1 MVSLLV
7 MQKKNLYIIIEHK
20 NREFLS
26 QLLLSTFAVKKG
38 LRVFIGNYRGIF
50 KLLSLKKKKSGM
62 LLMKGGLNEELT
74 KFIKK
79 KCNQYIIL
87 DQEVSPGYKLSKYT
101 HWVSERFFSRTVKYI
116 DLYCCLNDIIVHASK
131 KNYQF
136 KKEKIKLFKSGWPRI
151 DTWLPIFEKFHLKKI
166 KSIKKK
172 YKKFIFFS
180 SDFGVTCQDDIQEEV
195 ERIPWGMTKDEAE
208 KNKKKRFVHA
218 TNAYNEYKKFLSFL
232 REIDKS
238 KDCPK
243 ILIRSHPGE
252 SLKGWHNDLI
262 NLKNIKYV
270 EPTDV
275 IDPYFYAC
283 SGFLHRG
290 STTAYQ
296 AILAKKP
303 ISFIYLH
310 KHVKENLLYKEN
322 LMKSSKIIN
331 NPKEFLAWSKGVF
344 NKKSKDIKMSKKIK
358 KELNLNKEY
367 ASQVMVKKLD
377 SLMCET
383 EEKLDYNFSEITL
396 KDKFMFKIKNTI
408 KYFFSLLQFEK
419 KIIFNDFKIKKL
431 NKDGIKSKEIKN
443 TIKKFNKLLKL
454 NIKSK
459 IHVKQISDNVV
470 EIEA

>member
-1 MVSLLV
+1 MR
-7 MQKKNLYIIIEHK
+7 KKNLYIIIEHK
-20 NREFLS
+20 NRELLS

-38 LRVFIGNYRGIF
+38 FRVFIGNYRGIF

-62 LLMKGGLNEELT
+62 LLMKGGLNEKLT
-74 KFIKK
+74 RLIKN

-87 DQEVSPGYKLSKYT
+87 DQEVSPGYELSKYIY
-101 HWVSERFFSRTVKYI
+101 WVSERFLSRTVKYI
-116 DLYCCLNDIIVHASK
+116 DLYCCLNDKILYASK

-136 KKEKIKLFKSGWPRI
+136 RKKKIKLFKSGWPRI

-180 SDFGVTCQDDIQEEV
+180 SDFGVSCQDDIQQEI

-208 KNKKKRFVHA
+208 KNKKKRYAHA
-218 TNAYNEYKKFLSFL
+218 IKAYSEYKKFLSFL
-232 REIDKS
+232 QKIDKS

-252 SLKGWHNDLI
+252 SLKGWQNDLI

-270 EPTDV
+270 EPTDI
-275 IDPYFYAC
+275 IDPYIYAC
-283 SGFLHRG
+283 TGFLHRG

-322 LMKSSKIIN
+322 LMKSSKIID
-331 NPKEFLAWSKGVF
+331 NPKKFLDWSKEVF
-344 NKKSKDIKMSKKIK
+344 NKKNKDIKMSKKIK
-358 KELNLNKEY
+358 KELNLNKDY
-367 ASQVMVKKLD
+367 SSQVLVKKLD
-377 SLMCET
+377 SLICET
-383 EEKLDYNFSEITL
+383 DKKIYYNFSEITL
-396 KDKFMFKIKNTI
+396 KDKLIFKIKNTI
-408 KYFFSLLQFEK
+408 KYFFSFLQSEK
-419 KIIFNDFKIKKL
+419 KIIFNDFKVKKL

-443 TIKKFNKLLKL
+443 TIKRFNKLLKL

>member
-1 MVSLLV
+1 

-62 LLMKGGLNEELT
+62 LLMKGGLNEKLT
-74 KFIKK
+74 EFIKK

-87 DQEVSPGYKLSKYT
+87 DQEVSPGYKLSKYIY
-101 HWVSERFFSRTVKYI
+101 WVSERFLSKTVKYI
-116 DLYCCLNDIIVHASK
+116 DLYCCLNDTILYASK
-131 KNYQF
+131 KNHQF
-136 KKEKIKLFKSGWPRI
+136 KKENVKLFKSGWPRI
-151 DTWLPIFEKFHLKKI
+151 DTWLPIFEKFHSKKI
-166 KSIKKK
+166 RSIKKK

-180 SDFGVTCQDDIQEEV
+180 SDFGISCQDDIQEEI
-195 ERIPWGMTKDEAE
+195 ERIPWGMTKNEAE
-208 KNKKKRFVHA
+208 KNKKKRYAHA
-218 TNAYNEYKKFLSFL
+218 TKAYREYKKFLSFL
-232 REIDKS
+232 QEIDKS
-238 KDCPK
+238 KNCPK

-252 SLKGWHNDLI
+252 SLKGWHNDLT

-275 IDPYFYAC
+275 IDPYIYAC

-331 NPKEFLAWSKGVF
+331 NPKEFLAWSKEVF
-344 NKKSKDIKMSKKIK
+344 NKKNKYIKMSKKIK
-358 KELNLNKEY
+358 KELNLNKDY
-367 ASQVMVKKLD
+367 ASQVLVKKLD
-377 SLMCET
+377 SLICKK
-383 EEKLDYNFSEITL
+383 EEKRDYNFLEITL

-408 KYFFSLLQFEK
+408 KYFFSFLQFK
-419 KIIFNDFKIKKL
+419 KKTIFNDFKVKKL
-431 NKDGIKSKEIKN
+431 NKGIKSKEIRN

-470 EIEA
+470 EIEV